1 VKALV
6 IGHRGMLG
14 TDLMAHLAAEG
25 HEAVGLDLP
34 EFDITDRRRV
44 IRGVS
49 GAAPDVVFH
58 LAAWT
63 DVDGAEDAEEQA
75 LLVNGEGTRHVAIAC
90 REAGAALVAVS
101 TDYVFPGTG
110 GPYAEDDATDPI
122 QAYGRSKLAG
132 ERLAELEYPEGT
144 RIARTAWLYGA
155 HGRNFVDTMIGLG
168 TDPGRDH
175 VDVVADQVGCPTWTR
190 DLCPALLDVA
200 GLGPGTYHCAGGG
213 STTWADF
220 CREAFRLAGVTCE
233 VRDTTTAAFARPAPR
248 PAVSVLAVT
257 HEGAPRL
264 RAWEDALADYI
275 RERLS

>member
-1 VKALV
+1 VHALV

-14 TDLMAHLAAEG
+14 TDLMHHLAAEG
-25 HEAVGLDLP
+25 HHAVGLDLP
-34 EFDITDRRRV
+34 ELDITDRRAVMRAV
-44 IRGVS
+44 GE
-49 GAAPDVVFH
+49 AAPEVVFH

-63 DVDGAEDAEEQA
+63 DVDGAEQDEEQA
-75 LLVNGEGTRHVAIAC
+75 LRVNGEGTRNVAIAA
-90 REAGAALVAVS
+90 RDAGAALVAVS

-122 QAYGRSKLAG
+122 QAYGRTKLAG

-144 RIARTAWLYGA
+144 RIGRTAWLYGA

-168 TDPGRDH
+168 SDPARDH

-190 DLCPALLDVA
+190 DLCPALVA
-200 GLGPGTYHCAGGG
+200 LADQPPGIYHVAGGG

-220 CREAFRLAGVTCE
+220 AREAYRLAGVECE
-233 VRDTTTAAFARPAPR
+233 VRDTTTEAFARPAPR
-248 PAVSVLAVT
+248 PAVSVLEVT

-275 RERLS
+275 RERS

>member
-1 VKALV
+1 MRALV

-14 TDLMAHLAAEG
+14 TDLMAHLEAAG
-25 HEAVGLDLP
+25 HDAVGLDLP
-34 EFDITDRRRV
+34 DIDITDRRRT
-44 IRGVS
+44 IRMVS
-49 GAAPDVVFH
+49 EAAPDAVFH

-63 DVDGAEDAEEQA
+63 DVDGAEEHEEQA
-75 LLVNGEGTRHVAIAC
+75 LLVNGEGTRNVAIAA

-122 QAYGRSKLAG
+122 QAYGRTKLAG

-144 RIARTAWLYGA
+144 RVARTAWLYGA

-168 TDPGRDH
+168 SDPARDH
-175 VDVVADQVGCPTWTR
+175 VDVVADQVGCPTWTK
-190 DLCPALLDVA
+190 DLCPALVEIA
-200 GLGPGTYHCAGGG
+200 GLPAGTYHAAGGG
-213 STTWADF
+213 STTWAGLA
-220 CREAFRLAGVTCE
+220 REAFRLAQVDCE

-248 PAVSVLAVT
+248 PAVSVLEVT

-264 RAWEDALADYI
+264 RAWEDALADHI
-275 RERLS
+275 RERS

>member
-1 VKALV
+1 VHALV

-14 TDLMAHLAAEG
+14 TDLMHHLAAEG
-25 HEAVGLDLP
+25 HHAVGLDLP
-34 EFDITDRRRV
+34 ELDITDRRAVMRAV
-44 IRGVS
+44 GE
-49 GAAPDVVFH
+49 AAPEVVFH

-63 DVDGAEDAEEQA
+63 DVDGAEQDEEQA
-75 LLVNGEGTRHVAIAC
+75 LRVNGEGTRNVAIAA
-90 REAGAALVAVS
+90 RDAGAALVAVS

-122 QAYGRSKLAG
+122 QAYGRTKLAG
-132 ERLAELEYPEGT
+132 ERLAELEHPEGT
-144 RIARTAWLYGA
+144 RIGRTAWLYGA

-168 TDPGRDH
+168 SDPARDH

-190 DLCPALLDVA
+190 DLCPALVA
-200 GLGPGTYHCAGGG
+200 LADQPPGIYHVAGGG

-220 CREAFRLAGVTCE
+220 AREAYRLAGVECE
-233 VRDTTTAAFARPAPR
+233 VRDTTTEAFARPAPR
-248 PAVSVLAVT
+248 PAVSVLEVT

-275 RERLS
+275 RERS

>member
-1 VKALV
+1 MRALV

-14 TDLMAHLAAEG
+14 TDLMAHLAEQG
-25 HEAVGLDLP
+25 HDAVGLDLP
-34 EFDITDRRRV
+34 DIDITDRRGT
-44 IRGVS
+44 IRTVS
-49 GAAPDVVFH
+49 EAAPDVVLH

-63 DVDGAEDAEEQA
+63 DVDGAEEAEEQA
-75 LLVNGEGTRHVAIAC
+75 LVVNGEGTRNVAIAA

-110 GPYAEDDATDPI
+110 GPYAEDDPTDPI
-122 QAYGRSKLAG
+122 QAYGRTKLAG

-155 HGRNFVDTMIGLG
+155 NGRNFVDTMIGLG
-168 TDPGRDH
+168 SDPARDH

-190 DLCPALLDVA
+190 DLCPALVDIA
-200 GLGPGTYHCAGGG
+200 GLPPGTYHAAGGG
-213 STTWADF
+213 STTWAGLA
-220 CREAFRLAGVTCE
+220 REAFRLAQVDCE
-233 VRDTTTAAFARPAPR
+233 VRDTTTEAFARPAPR
-248 PAVSVLAVT
+248 PAVSVLEVT

-275 RERLS
+275 RERS

>member
-1 VKALV
+1 MKALV

-14 TDLMAHLAAEG
+14 TDLMDHLAAEG

-34 EFDITDRRRV
+34 EIDITDRRQVVRAV
-44 IRGVS
+44 GEV
-49 GAAPDVVFH
+49 APDVVFH

-63 DVDGAEDAEEQA
+63 DVDGAEENEEQA
-75 LLVNGEGTRHVAIAC
+75 LLVNGEGTRNVAIAA

-110 GPYAEDDATDPI
+110 GPYREDDATDPL
-122 QAYGRSKLAG
+122 QAYGRTKLAG

-155 HGRNFVDTMIGLG
+155 NGRNFVDTMIGLG
-168 TDPGRDH
+168 QDPSRDH
-175 VDVVADQVGCPTWTR
+175 VDVVADQEGCPTWTR
-190 DLCPALLDVA
+190 DLCPALVQIA
-200 GLGPGTYHCAGGG
+200 GLPPGIYHAAGGG
-213 STTWADF
+213 STTWAGF
-220 CREAFRLAGVTCE
+220 AREAFRLTEVDCE
-233 VRDTTTAAFARPAPR
+233 VRDTTTEAFNRPAPR
-248 PAVSVLAVT
+248 PAVSVLEVT

-275 RERLS
+275 RERS

>member
-1 VKALV
+1 MRALV

-14 TDLMAHLAAEG
+14 TDLMDHLAAEG
-25 HEAVGLDLP
+25 HQAVGLDLP
-34 EFDITDRRRV
+34 ELDITDRRAVMRAV
-44 IRGVS
+44 GE
-49 GAAPDVVFH
+49 AAPDVVFH

-63 DVDGAEDAEEQA
+63 DVDGAEENEEQA
-75 LLVNGEGTRHVAIAC
+75 LLVNGEGTRNVAIAA
-90 REAGAALVAVS
+90 RDAGAALVAVS

-122 QAYGRSKLAG
+122 QAYGRTKLAG

-144 RIARTAWLYGA
+144 RIGRTAWLYGA

-168 TDPGRDH
+168 SDPARDH

-190 DLCPALLDVA
+190 DLCPALVA
-200 GLGPGTYHCAGGG
+200 LADQPPGIYHVAGGG

-220 CREAFRLAGVTCE
+220 AREAYRLAGVECE
-233 VRDTTTAAFARPAPR
+233 VRDTTTEAFARPAPR
-248 PAVSVLAVT
+248 PAVSVLEVT

-275 RERLS
+275 RERS

>member
-1 VKALV
+1 VHALV

-14 TDLMAHLAAEG
+14 TDLMHHLAAEG
-25 HEAVGLDLP
+25 HHAVGLDLP
-34 EFDITDRRRV
+34 ELDITDRRAVMRAV
-44 IRGVS
+44 GE
-49 GAAPDVVFH
+49 AAPEVVFH

-63 DVDGAEDAEEQA
+63 DVDGAEQDEEQA
-75 LLVNGEGTRHVAIAC
+75 LRVNGEGTRNVAIAA
-90 REAGAALVAVS
+90 RDAGAALVAVS

-122 QAYGRSKLAG
+122 QAYGRTKLAG
-132 ERLAELEYPEGT
+132 ERLAELEHPEGT
-144 RIARTAWLYGA
+144 RIGRTAWLYGA

-168 TDPGRDH
+168 SDPARDH

-190 DLCPALLDVA
+190 DLCPALVA
-200 GLGPGTYHCAGGG
+200 LADQPAGIYHVAGGG

-220 CREAFRLAGVTCE
+220 AREAYRLAGVECE
-233 VRDTTTAAFARPAPR
+233 VRDTTTEAFARPAPR
-248 PAVSVLAVT
+248 PAVSVLEVT

-275 RERLS
+275 RERS

>member
-1 VKALV
+1 MRALV

-14 TDLMAHLAAEG
+14 TDLMAHLAEAG
-25 HEAVGLDLP
+25 HRATGLDLP
-34 EFDITDRRRV
+34 DIDITDRRRT
-44 IRGVS
+44 IRMVS
-49 GAAPDVVFH
+49 EAAPDVVFH

-63 DVDGAEDAEEQA
+63 DVDGAEEHEEQA
-75 LLVNGEGTRHVAIAC
+75 LVVNGEGTRNVAIAA

-110 GPYAEDDATDPI
+110 GPYAEDDATDPL
-122 QAYGRSKLAG
+122 QAYGRTKLAG
-132 ERLAELEYPEGT
+132 ERLAELEYPDGT

-168 TDPGRDH
+168 SEPDRDH

-190 DLCPALLDVA
+190 DLCPALVDIA
-200 GLGPGTYHCAGGG
+200 GLPAGIYHAAGGG
-213 STTWADF
+213 STSWADLA
-220 CREAFRLAGVTCE
+220 REAFRLAQVDCE
-233 VRDTTTAAFARPAPR
+233 VRDTTTEAFARPAPR
-248 PAVSVLAVT
+248 PAVSVLEVT

-275 RERLS
+275 RERS

>member
-1 VKALV
+1 MRALV

-14 TDLMAHLAAEG
+14 TDLMAHLAATG
-25 HEAVGLDLP
+25 HQATGLDLP
-34 EFDITDRRRV
+34 DIDITDRRRT
-44 IRGVS
+44 IRMVS
-49 GAAPDVVFH
+49 QAAPDVVFH

-63 DVDGAEDAEEQA
+63 DVDGAEEHEEQA
-75 LLVNGEGTRHVAIAC
+75 LVVNGEGTRNVAIAA

-122 QAYGRSKLAG
+122 QAYGRTKLAG
-132 ERLAELEYPEGT
+132 ERLAELEYPDGT

-155 HGRNFVDTMIGLG
+155 NGRNFVDTMIGLG
-168 TDPGRDH
+168 SDPARDH

-190 DLCPALLDVA
+190 DLCPALVDIA
-200 GLGPGTYHCAGGG
+200 GLPAGIYHAAGGG
-213 STTWADF
+213 STSWADLA
-220 CREAFRLAGVTCE
+220 REAFRLAQVDCE
-233 VRDTTTAAFARPAPR
+233 VRDTTTEAFARPAPR
-248 PAVSVLAVT
+248 PAVSVLEVT

-275 RERLS
+275 RERS

>member
-1 VKALV
+1 MHALV

-14 TDLMAHLAAEG
+14 TDLMHHLAAEG
-25 HEAVGLDLP
+25 HHAVGLDLP
-34 EFDITDRRRV
+34 ELDITDRRAVMRAV
-44 IRGVS
+44 GE
-49 GAAPDVVFH
+49 AAPEVVFH

-63 DVDGAEDAEEQA
+63 DVDGAEQDEEQA
-75 LLVNGEGTRHVAIAC
+75 LRVNGEGTRNVAIAA
-90 REAGAALVAVS
+90 RDAGAALVAVS

-122 QAYGRSKLAG
+122 QAYGRTKLAG
-132 ERLAELEYPEGT
+132 ERLAELEHPEGT
-144 RIARTAWLYGA
+144 RIGRTAWLYGA

-168 TDPGRDH
+168 SDPARDH

-190 DLCPALLDVA
+190 DLCPALVA
-200 GLGPGTYHCAGGG
+200 LADQPAGIYHVAGGG

-220 CREAFRLAGVTCE
+220 AREAYRLAGVECE
-233 VRDTTTAAFARPAPR
+233 VRDTTTEAFARPAPR
-248 PAVSVLAVT
+248 PAVSVLEVT

-275 RERLS
+275 RERS

>member
-1 VKALV
+1 MKALV

-14 TDLMAHLAAEG
+14 TDLMDHLAAQG

-34 EFDITDRRRV
+34 EIDITDRRQVVRAV
-44 IRGVS
+44 GEV
-49 GAAPDVVFH
+49 APDVVFH

-63 DVDGAEDAEEQA
+63 DVDGAEENEEQA
-75 LLVNGEGTRHVAIAC
+75 LLVNGEGTRNVAIAA

-110 GPYAEDDATDPI
+110 GPYREDDATDPL
-122 QAYGRSKLAG
+122 QAYGRTKLAG

-155 HGRNFVDTMIGLG
+155 NGRNFVDTMIGLG
-168 TDPGRDH
+168 QDPSRDH
-175 VDVVADQVGCPTWTR
+175 VDVVADQEGCPTWTR
-190 DLCPALLDVA
+190 DLCPALVQIA
-200 GLGPGTYHCAGGG
+200 GLPPGIYHAAGGG
-213 STTWADF
+213 STTWAGF
-220 CREAFRLAGVTCE
+220 AREAFRLADVPCE
-233 VRDTTTAAFARPAPR
+233 VRDTTTEAFNRPAPR
-248 PAVSVLAVT
+248 PAVSVLEVT

-275 RERLS
+275 RERS

>member
-1 VKALV
+1 MKALV

-14 TDLMAHLAAEG
+14 TDLMDHLAAEG

-34 EFDITDRRRV
+34 EIDITDRRQVVRAV
-44 IRGVS
+44 GEV
-49 GAAPDVVFH
+49 APDVVFH

-63 DVDGAEDAEEQA
+63 DVDGAEENEEQA
-75 LLVNGEGTRHVAIAC
+75 LLVNGEGTRNVAIAA

-110 GPYAEDDATDPI
+110 GPYREDDATDPL
-122 QAYGRSKLAG
+122 QAYGRTKLAG

-155 HGRNFVDTMIGLG
+155 NGRNFVDTMIGLG
-168 TDPGRDH
+168 QDPSRDH
-175 VDVVADQVGCPTWTR
+175 VDVVADQEGCPTWTR
-190 DLCPALLDVA
+190 DLCPALVQIA
-200 GLGPGTYHCAGGG
+200 GLPPGTYHAAGGG
-213 STTWADF
+213 STTWAGF
-220 CREAFRLAGVTCE
+220 AREAFRLTEVDCE
-233 VRDTTTAAFARPAPR
+233 VRDTTTEAFNRPAPR
-248 PAVSVLAVT
+248 PAVSVLEVT

-275 RERLS
+275 RERS

>member
-1 VKALV
+1 VRALV

-14 TDLMAHLAAEG
+14 TDLMHHLAAEG
-25 HEAVGLDLP
+25 HHAAGLDLP
-34 EFDITDRRRV
+34 ELDITDRRATMRAV
-44 IRGVS
+44 GE
-49 GAAPDVVFH
+49 AAPDVVFH

-63 DVDGAEDAEEQA
+63 DVDGAEENEEQA
-75 LLVNGEGTRHVAIAC
+75 LLVNGEGTRNVAIAA
-90 REAGAALVAVS
+90 RDAGAALVAVS

-122 QAYGRSKLAG
+122 QAYGRTKLAG

-144 RIARTAWLYGA
+144 RIGRTAWLYGA

-168 TDPGRDH
+168 SDPSRDH

-190 DLCPALLDVA
+190 DLCPALVA
-200 GLGPGTYHCAGGG
+200 LADQPPGIYHVAGGG

-220 CREAFRLAGVTCE
+220 AREAYRLAGVECE
-233 VRDTTTAAFARPAPR
+233 VRDTTTEAFARPAPR
-248 PAVSVLAVT
+248 PAVSVLEVT

-275 RERLS
+275 RERS